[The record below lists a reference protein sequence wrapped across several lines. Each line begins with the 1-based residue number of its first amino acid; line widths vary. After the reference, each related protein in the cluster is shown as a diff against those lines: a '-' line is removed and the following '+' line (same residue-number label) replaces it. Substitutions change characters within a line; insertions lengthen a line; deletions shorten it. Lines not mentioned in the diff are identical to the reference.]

1 MRASYETNLS
11 IRKANLFTI
20 TKETDRH
27 RLVTYVATSMST
39 NKRRFSSKVVAV
51 VVAVVVVVAVD
62 VDGSL
67 VQ

>member
-1 MRASYETNLS
+1 M
-11 IRKANLFTI
+11 
-20 TKETDRH
+20 
-27 RLVTYVATSMST
+27 TYVATSMST

-51 VVAVVVVVAVD
+51 VGVVVVVVAVVVAVD